1 MHHVLTFGAVVGLD
15 DYIIQSVL
23 IETVY
28 FARSWYLLILAL
40 RGYLKIFVYHC
51 VTMELRIKMF
61 RYGSMAM

>member
-40 RGYLKIFVYHC
+40 RGYLKNLC
-51 VTMELRIKMF
+51 VPLRDNGIKDKNV
-61 RYGSMAM
+61 